1 MSKDLFKQLPAID
14 KWLASEVGVALS
26 AEFSSK
32 EVAEVMNDHLSC
44 IRKGLDNGLTTI
56 LPQFDSPQYE
66 TLMRAD
72 LLKQRLPSLR
82 RTINATGIIL
92 HTNLGRAPLATEA
105 IEAMEAV
112 ARGYSNLEIDLD
124 SGKRGSRYQH
134 VESLLCRITGAEA
147 ALVVNNCAAAVVL
160 TLGTVAPG
168 HDVVISRGELV
179 EIGGSFRIPDVIAKS
194 GARMVEVGTT
204 NKTGIEDYATALTE
218 NTRVL
223 LSVHPSNYRII
234 GFSSKP
240 SVKELANLAHQNDL
254 IFMQDLGSGALVG
267 LGAVSAITDNTVQQS
282 LAAGAD
288 ILTFSG
294 DKLLGGPQAGIILGR
309 AELIQTIK
317 KNSLLRALRIDKLS
331 LAALVATL
339 RLYLPPNNPIDKVPV
354 LRMINEDRDSVGRR
368 ARRLLRQ
375 LKKIPGL
382 EGVVVDGVSYGGG
395 GVLPMVELPTRV
407 VHVKISGMNA
417 GELAKRLRA
426 TGPPVIV
433 RVTNDELA
441 LDPRTIF
448 PEDMKDL
455 VGALRQAVE

>member
-14 KWLASEVGVALS
+14 KWLASEVGVTLS

-32 EVAEVMNDHLSC
+32 EVAAVMNDHLSC

-66 TLMRAD
+66 ALMRAD

-82 RTINATGIIL
+82 RAINATGIII

-112 ARGYSNLEIDLD
+112 ARGYSNLEIDLG

-160 TLGTVAPG
+160 TLETIAQG
-168 HDVVISRGELV
+168 HEVVISRGELV

-204 NKTGIEDYATALTE
+204 NKTSIQDYATALTE

-223 LSVHPSNYRII
+223 LSVHPSNYRVI

-240 SVKELANLAHQNDL
+240 SVKELAKLAHQNDL
-254 IFMQDLGSGALVG
+254 IFMQDLGS
-267 LGAVSAITDNTVQQS
+267 
-282 LAAGAD
+282 
-288 ILTFSG
+288 
-294 DKLLGGPQAGIILGR
+294 
-309 AELIQTIK
+309 
-317 KNSLLRALRIDKLS
+317 
-331 LAALVATL
+331 
-339 RLYLPPNNPIDKVPV
+339 
-354 LRMINEDRDSVGRR
+354 
-368 ARRLLRQ
+368 
-375 LKKIPGL
+375 
-382 EGVVVDGVSYGGG
+382 
-395 GVLPMVELPTRV
+395 
-407 VHVKISGMNA
+407 
-417 GELAKRLRA
+417 
-426 TGPPVIV
+426 
-433 RVTNDELA
+433 
-441 LDPRTIF
+441 
-448 PEDMKDL
+448 
-455 VGALRQAVE
+455 